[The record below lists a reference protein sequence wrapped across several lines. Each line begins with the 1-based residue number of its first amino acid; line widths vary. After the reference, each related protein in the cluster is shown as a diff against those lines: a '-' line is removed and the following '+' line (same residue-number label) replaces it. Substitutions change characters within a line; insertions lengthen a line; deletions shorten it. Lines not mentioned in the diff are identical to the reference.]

1 MIQRDNVKAAI
12 EWHKQFPPDEFVLK
26 ENVCFQNGQRIEK
39 SEVNLSNG
47 VTWER
52 SKQYL
57 LGIVFFDIG

>member
-1 MIQRDNVKAAI
+1 MLQRDNVQAAI
-12 EWHKQFPPDEFVLK
+12 EWHNQFPADELVPK

-52 SKQYL
+52 SKQDL
-57 LGIVFFDIG
+57 LGIVFLT